1 MEPLTDLDHPPF
13 ELRTRTN
20 PNSPTVSHLFD
31 PTCLAEWVTGSKQ
44 FENPLNRTPMD
55 VNDCRRLDN
64 HLKRCKL
71 TKFSVHDAFVA
82 AAHERQLAEA
92 QRVARASETAEAA
105 AARRERE
112 ASELAASLF
121 MSIRA
126 REHRTHGR
134 RERDRERGELVGVD
148 LDAEGYRRRR
158 GEAFAAD
165 GAFAMVDDDEG
176 MRGRRLGRAADETEW
191 VWEDGS
197 HLLYEG
203 DSPGDAPTGPAD
215 DFPALGG
222 AGSGGAVIPS
232 APSSASS
239 SAPSSAFP
247 SLASATGGVGG
258 GWAAMAAQ
266 ARSLPAPPS
275 RPPVVP
281 RVQSVPKSSAPNP
294 NTADTAGGTNDD
306 EGADE
311 GAAEGADGITAS
323 TEEDRAREERRKKL
337 ADAFGVS
344 NPDARPSSFAA
355 SSAETFTKHVL
366 ATARAHPEAVRAME
380 LALETLVMD
389 PSKRRL
395 SLDPMQRRL
404 RAVAHALG
412 ATYGVASCSYGDEPR
427 RRVDYFR
434 SENTGFP
441 SVRLSD
447 AVLVAEA
454 RSDAHAASAG
464 AGGDDS
470 TLTGGGAALTLTDAR
485 AARVGP
491 APGDPWFPGY
501 TEHYSRGRWSRLEV
515 RFTDFND
522 VHVALSAVREFAQ
535 HGDCATELVSSA
547 GTSEGALSG
556 SSRWTEG
563 MDLVVH
569 FWKCSRYESA
579 VGKLGGG
586 IRGRFRATH
595 AREVGPDPDPDDA
608 NEMDGKVTTEAD
620 KLDATREALRARAR
634 AISGGRVGPSVPGA
648 FGNPNKRRETPAAE
662 TTTADPWEEDSPE
675 EWNELLDDVD

>member
-1 MEPLTDLDHPPF
+1 MA
-13 ELRTRTN
+13 
-20 PNSPTVSHLFD
+20 V
-31 PTCLAEWVTGSKQ
+31 Q
-44 FENPLNRTPMD
+44 
-55 VNDCRRLDN
+55 
-64 HLKRCKL
+64 
-71 TKFSVHDAFVA
+71 
-82 AAHERQLAEA
+82 
-92 QRVARASETAEAA
+92 ARA
-105 AARRERE
+105 
-112 ASELAASLF
+112 
-121 MSIRA
+121 
-126 REHRTHGR
+126 
-134 RERDRERGELVGVD
+134 
-148 LDAEGYRRRR
+148 
-158 GEAFAAD
+158 
-165 GAFAMVDDDEG
+165 
-176 MRGRRLGRAADETEW
+176 
-191 VWEDGS
+191 
-197 HLLYEG
+197 
-203 DSPGDAPTGPAD
+203 
-215 DFPALGG
+215 
-222 AGSGGAVIPS
+222 
-232 APSSASS
+232 
-239 SAPSSAFP
+239 
-247 SLASATGGVGG
+247 
-258 GWAAMAAQ
+258 
-266 ARSLPAPPS
+266 LPAPPS

-306 EGADE
+306 EGAAE

-535 HGDCATELVSSA
+535 HGDCAAELVSSA
-547 GTSEGALSG
+547 GTSEGALGG

-569 FWKCSRYESA
+569 FWKRSRYESA

-620 KLDATREALRARAR
+620 KLDATREALRAKVR

>member
-1 MEPLTDLDHPPF
+1 
-13 ELRTRTN
+13 
-20 PNSPTVSHLFD
+20 
-31 PTCLAEWVTGSKQ
+31 
-44 FENPLNRTPMD
+44 
-55 VNDCRRLDN
+55 
-64 HLKRCKL
+64 
-71 TKFSVHDAFVA
+71 
-82 AAHERQLAEA
+82 
-92 QRVARASETAEAA
+92 
-105 AARRERE
+105 
-112 ASELAASLF
+112 
-121 MSIRA
+121 
-126 REHRTHGR
+126 
-134 RERDRERGELVGVD
+134 
-148 LDAEGYRRRR
+148 
-158 GEAFAAD
+158 
-165 GAFAMVDDDEG
+165 
-176 MRGRRLGRAADETEW
+176 
-191 VWEDGS
+191 
-197 HLLYEG
+197 
-203 DSPGDAPTGPAD
+203 
-215 DFPALGG
+215 
-222 AGSGGAVIPS
+222 
-232 APSSASS
+232 
-239 SAPSSAFP
+239 
-247 SLASATGGVGG
+247 
-258 GWAAMAAQ
+258 MAAQ

-306 EGADE
+306 EGAAE
-311 GAAEGADGITAS
+311 GADEGADGITAS

-344 NPDARPSSFAA
+344 NPDARPSSFA
-355 SSAETFTKHVL
+355 SSAAETFTKHVL
-366 ATARAHPEAVRAME
+366 ATARANPEAVRAME

-395 SLDPMQRRL
+395 SLDPMPRRL
-404 RAVAHALG
+404 RAVAHAVG

-454 RSDAHAASAG
+454 RSDADATSAG

-470 TLTGGGAALTLTDAR
+470 TALTLADAR

-522 VHVALSAVREFAQ
+522 VHVALSAVREYAQ
-535 HGDCATELVSSA
+535 HGDCAAELVSSG
-547 GTSEGALSG
+547 GTSEGALGGGSG
-556 SSRWTEG
+556 AWSEG

-569 FWKCSRYESA
+569 FWKRSRYESA

-595 AREVGPDPDPDDA
+595 AVEAGPDPDPDDA
-608 NEMDGKVTTEAD
+608 NETDGKVATGAD
-620 KLDATREALRARAR
+620 KLDATREALRARVR

-662 TTTADPWEEDSPE
+662 TPAADPWEEDLDSPE

>member
-1 MEPLTDLDHPPF
+1 M
-13 ELRTRTN
+13 
-20 PNSPTVSHLFD
+20 
-31 PTCLAEWVTGSKQ
+31 
-44 FENPLNRTPMD
+44 
-55 VNDCRRLDN
+55 
-64 HLKRCKL
+64 
-71 TKFSVHDAFVA
+71 
-82 AAHERQLAEA
+82 
-92 QRVARASETAEAA
+92 
-105 AARRERE
+105 
-112 ASELAASLF
+112 
-121 MSIRA
+121 
-126 REHRTHGR
+126 
-134 RERDRERGELVGVD
+134 
-148 LDAEGYRRRR
+148 
-158 GEAFAAD
+158 
-165 GAFAMVDDDEG
+165 
-176 MRGRRLGRAADETEW
+176 
-191 VWEDGS
+191 
-197 HLLYEG
+197 
-203 DSPGDAPTGPAD
+203 
-215 DFPALGG
+215 
-222 AGSGGAVIPS
+222 
-232 APSSASS
+232 
-239 SAPSSAFP
+239 
-247 SLASATGGVGG
+247 
-258 GWAAMAAQ
+258 
-266 ARSLPAPPS
+266 
-275 RPPVVP
+275 
-281 RVQSVPKSSAPNP
+281 
-294 NTADTAGGTNDD
+294 
-306 EGADE
+306 
-311 GAAEGADGITAS
+311 
-323 TEEDRAREERRKKL
+323 
-337 ADAFGVS
+337 S

-380 LALETLVMD
+380 LALETMVMD

-395 SLDPMQRRL
+395 SLDPMTRRL
-404 RAVAHALG
+404 RAVAHAVG

-454 RSDAHAASAG
+454 RSDADATSAG

-470 TLTGGGAALTLTDAR
+470 TLTGGGVALTLADAR

-535 HGDCATELVSSA
+535 HGDCAAELVSSA
-547 GTSEGALSG
+547 GTSEGALGGSG
-556 SSRWTEG
+556 RWTEG

-569 FWKCSRYESA
+569 FWKRSRYESA

-608 NEMDGKVTTEAD
+608 NEVDGKVTTEAD
-620 KLDATREALRARAR
+620 KLDATREASRARAR

-648 FGNPNKRRETPAAE
+648 FGNPNKRREPPAAE
-662 TTTADPWEEDSPE
+662 TTTADPWVEDSPE